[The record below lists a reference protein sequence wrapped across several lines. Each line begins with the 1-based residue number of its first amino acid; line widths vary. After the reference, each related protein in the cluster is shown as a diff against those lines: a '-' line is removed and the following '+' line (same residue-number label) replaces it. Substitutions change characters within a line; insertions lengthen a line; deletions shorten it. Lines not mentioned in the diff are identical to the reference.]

1 MPFLSLRVFSDPKLA
16 CVDVLHEVDPT
27 DDGSPQILQKI
38 FISKSGQG
46 FSLIV

>member
-16 CVDVLHEVDPT
+16 CVDVLHEVDQT
-27 DDGSPQILQKI
+27 NGSSQILQKI